1 MSLHTGTSVYQFPE
15 SDTTGDRTEGAESSS
30 GTAAQN
36 HNQSSVKTF
45 GSAAAKFKIRSA
57 KSLQPKDLGM
67 ISNISKG
74 KVEDSSQKCDPC
86 KDLNKV
92 STSSASGI
100 HIDTDDKK
108 TGTNLGNCTLKDSAL
123 SISSEKGDVSAKQS
137 NTQEEESQ
145 KASDRSRGDDLR
157 RFYQSNKSKSL
168 DWREMSSRAGNGNR
182 TGITSGTRDFN
193 NFMTR
198 SNSFERTE
206 ANNKTT
212 SYTQDNQP
220 SSVSWRIQA
229 YSGANQNTDRKVYPI
244 SGSTSVRMNRVN
256 FALDQASSGQSL
268 PVRLKPRLSQGSIG
282 EASSLW
288 AQQQGESSLDQTDNR
303 LESWARE
310 QGPSNTEEVTGNQTI
325 TERIKKLFGADA
337 KSDAHSKNS
346 IGLKRNNTLTSDK
359 SFPKLIDTVDSTPS
373 HRKYNTDSLF
383 GTSNSSDSQ
392 QGKPSFNV
400 EKARSLPR
408 GFPKTYIVPKQEPST
423 NRDNKTDQG
432 DNSSGLSFSMSPKPK
447 WSAEMSSIKKVESL
461 LPEDNEETSR
471 RGFTGSPKFCSQS
484 LERTR
489 NMSETAQYNARRNQS
504 TCSDS
509 SSSISSQGVKNLLNT
524 SGGIKEEIGKV
535 KQSDKESAK
544 RLDINQYKYL
554 SGLQDG
560 ITQPKY
566 PLASKGAAHSEIHKE
581 EEKEE
586 VFKGKTE
593 GRRVEGVL
601 EKNCVPSFDSVK
613 NTISMFESLA
623 QQSKSTPEIL
633 LTRRTLSVPEHPK
646 PVVLIRKSDSDKNLH
661 FRRFVGNTESLRTN
675 FFNKSYSNEETEGTL
690 DTSRTPHSN
699 SIVKVRP
706 TLEHQEIYRK
716 SVELAPA
723 FKQMNDS
730 RTDQVINMRDED
742 KLKTLS
748 KKQTDEPDSAITS
761 TSGLRNKGAMEEKAG
776 VPSISQQSD
785 VKNVLKQQTIDLK
798 IVDDD
803 DDDDDVEN
811 TPTNCPDR
819 APFTVSIQNQIS
831 PEATPV
837 NGTHPKVLPNFSQS
851 FTPVQTT
858 YSLLNNS
865 NNNNYETRNDCTIL
879 TTSKARWSSD
889 EEDDD
894 EEETE
899 TDEDSDSGESS
910 VTITSN
916 MSQSERR
923 SFSLSLVDLCNYGGV
938 DYKPSDGSFL
948 EDCEDLPSTRS
959 ASLSS
964 DISAFSSVTLL
975 STDELDRLLD
985 DVRGLGDDTLQKYE
999 DVQVVVLHKEVGSGL
1014 GFTLAGGVDQNKP
1027 VTVHRVIPGGVAE
1040 QEGSIFEGARVLSIN
1055 GTALQ
1060 NSAHWEALRTL
1071 RKARGQGMAVVVLQS
1086 VNSRKEATERPGI
1099 TGRRVRVTLKKSSS
1113 DLGFSLEGGVGSSS
1127 GDKPLTVQK
1136 IFRGGPVSEV
1146 FPGDELLEVQGQSL
1160 AGMMRLEA
1168 WNLIKKLPS
1177 GPVEVLLHRPHQPR

>member
-36 HNQSSVKTF
+36 HGQSSVKTF

-57 KSLQPKDLGM
+57 KSLQRKDLGM

-74 KVEDSSQKCDPC
+74 KVEDSSQKCDPG

-92 STSSASGI
+92 CTSSASGI

-108 TGTNLGNCTLKDSAL
+108 TGKNLGNCTLKDSAL
-123 SISSEKGDVSAKQS
+123 SISSEKGDLSAKQS
-137 NTQEEESQ
+137 NAKEEESQ
-145 KASDRSRGDDLR
+145 KASDRSRGDDMR

-182 TGITSGTRDFN
+182 TGMTSGSRDFN
-193 NFMTR
+193 NFMAR
-198 SNSFERTE
+198 SDTFERTE

-212 SYTQDNQP
+212 SYTQENQP

-229 YSGANQNTDRKVYPI
+229 YSGANQNADRKVYPI

-282 EASSLW
+282 EGSSLW

-303 LESWARE
+303 MESWARE

-359 SFPKLIDTVDSTPS
+359 SFPKLMDTVDSTPS
-373 HRKYNTDSLF
+373 QRKYTTDSVF
-383 GTSNSSDSQ
+383 GTSSKFSDSQ

-400 EKARSLPR
+400 EKSRSLPR
-408 GFPKTYIVPKQEPST
+408 GFPKTYLVPKQEPST
-423 NRDNKTDQG
+423 NRENKTDQR

-471 RGFTGSPKFCSQS
+471 RGSPEYCSQS
-484 LERTR
+484 LER
-489 NMSETAQYNARRNQS
+489 
-504 TCSDS
+504 
-509 SSSISSQGVKNLLNT
+509 
-524 SGGIKEEIGKV
+524 KV

-566 PLASKGAAHSEIHKE
+566 PLASKGAAHNEIHKE

-586 VFKGKTE
+586 VFTGKTE
-593 GRRVEGVL
+593 GRREEGVL
-601 EKNCVPSFDSVK
+601 EKNRVPSFDSVK

-646 PVVLIRKSDSDKNLH
+646 PVALIRKSGSDKNLH
-661 FRRFVGNTESLRTN
+661 FRRVVGNTESLRTN
-675 FFNKSYSNEETEGTL
+675 FFNKSYSNEEPEGTL

-706 TLEHQEIYRK
+706 TLERQETYKK

-742 KLKTLS
+742 KSTTLS

-785 VKNVLKQQTIDLK
+785 VKNVLKQQTINVK

-803 DDDDDVEN
+803 DDDDDDGVEN
-811 TPTNCPDR
+811 TPTNSPDR
-819 APFTVSIQNQIS
+819 APLTVSIQNQIS

-837 NGTHPKVLPNFSQS
+837 NGTHPKVLPNLSQS

-999 DVQVVVLHKEVGSGL
+999 DVQVIVLHKEVGSGL